1 VVQGRM
7 EAGQGVAGAAG
18 HLPSNGK
25 GGILYCVV
33 ARGATVLARHASC
46 VGNFAEISD
55 LVLAKVR
62 EQEQPRMTL
71 TQGEFLFH
79 YISSDGV
86 VALAIADS
94 GYDRGEAF
102 RFLTSV
108 LDKFLRQF
116 GERVH
121 SAIAFAMN
129 TEFSPVIASEI
140 KRFSKK
146 GSDSA
151 TVGDPDKITTVQS
164 EIDQVKDIMVANI
177 DVIIER
183 GEKLELLVDKT
194 EHLAT
199 NSVTFRNT
207 SRSLQRAIWWKNMKL
222 TIGLGFGVL
231 LFLYVVVSLACGGL
245 AWSKCVG

>member
-1 VVQGRM
+1 MDSGSDLPGNGAGSLTSPGR
-7 EAGQGVAGAAG
+7 
-18 HLPSNGK
+18 
-25 GGILYCVV
+25 GGILYCVI
-33 ARGATVLARHASC
+33 ARGTTVLARHASC

-62 EQEQPRMTL
+62 DHNQPKMTL

-79 YISSDGV
+79 YVSDDGV
-86 VALAIADS
+86 IALAIADS
-94 GYDRGEAF
+94 AYDRGEAF
-102 RFLTSV
+102 RFLDSV
-108 LDKFLRQF
+108 LDKFLKQF
-116 GERVH
+116 EQRVH

-146 GSDSA
+146 ASDSSSA
-151 TVGDPDKITTVQS
+151 GDPDKITTVQA

-199 NSVTFRNT
+199 NSITFRNT

-222 TIGLGFGVL
+222 TIGLGLGVIV
-231 LFLYVVVSLACGGL
+231 FLYVVVSLACGGL